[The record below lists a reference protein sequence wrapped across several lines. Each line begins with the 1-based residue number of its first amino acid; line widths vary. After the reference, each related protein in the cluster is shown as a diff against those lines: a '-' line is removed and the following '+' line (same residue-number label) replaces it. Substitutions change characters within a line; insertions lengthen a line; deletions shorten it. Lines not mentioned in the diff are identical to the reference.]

1 MPTHLKILIAIVV
14 GATLG
19 LLAHELD
26 GDAAKSVAWVTDNL
40 TSTVGELW
48 LRALKMLAIPMIFA
62 ALVIGIAELDVRK
75 LGRVGLKTLF
85 YTVVV
90 SAIAVGIGMLF
101 VNVFQPGDSDAPA
114 LRELAK
120 TLAAKKD
127 VIAAPMQSAAEMVT
141 ALVPDNPFKAAAN
154 GDMIG
159 ILMFALFIGVG
170 ATLVRTPATARFVEA
185 IQGLY
190 DIVMRLVMVM
200 IKLAPIGVAALVFTT
215 MARLGVDILVN
226 IAFYVAVVVGALLT
240 HLLVVYPLLLK
251 VVAKRSPVAFF
262 RDSRLAISTA
272 FATASSN
279 ATLPTSLEVAEHNLK
294 LPRGIA
300 RFVLTAG
307 STMNQ
312 HGTALFEGVTVL
324 FLAQLFEVDLSVG
337 QQLGVMFICVLGG
350 VGTAGIPA
358 GSLPVVAMI
367 LAMYGIPPE
376 GLALVMGVDRFL
388 DMCRTTLNVTGD
400 LALAC
405 CVAAGEEADLEEDSP
420 SEGGASIA

>member
-19 LLAHELD
+19 LLAHELE
-26 GDAAKSVAWVTDNL
+26 GDAATSVAWVTDNV
-40 TSTVGELW
+40 TATVGELW

-62 ALVIGIAELDVRK
+62 ALVIGIAELDVTK
-75 LGRVGLKTLF
+75 LGRVGGKTLI

-101 VNVFQPGDSDAPA
+101 VNVFQPGESDAPA
-114 LRELAK
+114 LRELARE
-120 TLAAKKD
+120 LAAKKD
-127 VIAAPMQSAAEMVT
+127 VVSAPAQGAAEMIT

-159 ILMFALFIGVG
+159 ILVFALFIGIG
-170 ATLVRTPATARFVEA
+170 ATLVRNAATARFVEA

-190 DIVMRLVMVM
+190 DIVMRLVLIL

-226 IAFYVAVVVGALLT
+226 IAFYVAVVVGALAT

-251 VVAKRSPVAFF
+251 VMAKRSPIAFF
-262 RDSRLAISTA
+262 KDSRLAISTA

-279 ATLPTSLEVAEHNLK
+279 ATLPTSLEVAEDNLK

-324 FLAQLFEVDLSVG
+324 FLAQLFEVDLSLG

-400 LALAC
+400 LAVAC
-405 CVAAGEEADLEEDSP
+405 CVAAGEDGDLAVDD
-420 SEGGASIA
+420 

>member
-1 MPTHLKILIAIVV
+1 MPTHLKILIAIVIGT
-14 GATLG
+14 GAG
-19 LLAHELD
+19 LLAHELE
-26 GDAAKSVAWVTDNL
+26 GDAAATVTWVTDNI
-40 TSTVGELW
+40 TWTVGELW

-62 ALVIGIAELDVRK
+62 ALVIGIAELDVKK
-75 LGRVGLKTLF
+75 LGRIGLKTLV

-101 VNVFQPGDSDAPA
+101 VNVFRPGDSDSESLRA
-114 LRELAK
+114 LAESLAS
-120 TLAAKKD
+120 KKD
-127 VIAAPMQSAAEMVT
+127 VVAAPAQSAAEMVT
-141 ALVPDNPFKAAAN
+141 ALVPDNPFKAAAG

-159 ILMFALFIGVG
+159 ILVFALFLGIG
-170 ATLVRTPATARFVEA
+170 ATLVRTPATRRFVEVV
-185 IQGLY
+185 QGLY
-190 DIVMRLVMVM
+190 DIVMRLVMIM

-215 MARLGVDILVN
+215 MARLGVDILAN

-251 VVAKRSPVAFF
+251 VMAKRSPVAFF

-279 ATLPTSLEVAEHNLK
+279 ATLPTSLEVAEKNLK

-324 FLAQLFEVDLSVG
+324 FLAQLFDVDLSVG

-367 LAMYGIPPE
+367 LAMYGIPPA

-400 LALAC
+400 LAVAC
-405 CVAAGEEADLEEDSP
+405 CVATGEDDLDLDD
-420 SEGGASIA
+420 EGPMTVGPPD